1 MGAETRR
8 QIEEGRAAAAA
19 LMRGGR
25 TGLAGF
31 RHPALPLS
39 WIAFDAE
46 VRDTHSP
53 WRPGPGAADPIEI
66 RLCHPDGRVREAALA
81 VPRAPLPLVV
91 IRCADWA
98 PAVRERARQ
107 VLAGALAA
115 DPAHTLIDL
124 TPLVLRLARREQG
137 TWARDLFE
145 GALRGDP
152 VPAPWWRPA
161 RPGQWWRP
169 ARAARTMTGEEP
181 DTVLA
186 WLRRSG
192 DLPTRRFA
200 TRLTLDSGLFGVREL
215 ARRAGEER
223 DPATALVWADAALA
237 ALAADGPDDE
247 AVDSLLR
254 GHIPMVRAGGVT
266 ALRGAGRAAE
276 AADHL
281 ADRSGL
287 VRACARWLV
296 RQDGGDPYALCRALV
311 EDPDRVT
318 PYAVAGFAE
327 CARHADAP
335 LLRALLERSGQGSG
349 ALRAAAVAG
358 LRALDADD
366 AELLR
371 PLLDDPSPAV
381 AREASLSLAPP
392 AGQLPVAWLTARIAP
407 GLPPHTRRAAYRV
420 LHARGG
426 IDALRASVELLTDP
440 DPGLRRVAAQRVQS
454 LWSPERPPALP
465 LGDPE
470 VGALLDRCTGLF
482 GEYVMGRMRSQLG
495 IPRAPHDA
503 IG

>member
-1 MGAETRR
+1 MGAEKQR
-8 QIEEGRAAAAA
+8 QAAEGRAAAAA

-25 TGLAGF
+25 TGLGGV
-31 RHPALPLS
+31 RHPTLPQS

-46 VRDTHSP
+46 VRHGHSP
-53 WRPGPGAADPIEI
+53 WHPGPRAADPIEI

-81 VPRAPLPLVV
+81 APRAPLPLVV
-91 IRCADWA
+91 IRCTDWA

-115 DPAHTLIDL
+115 DPAHALIGL

-137 TWARDLFE
+137 GWARDLFE
-145 GALRGDP
+145 AALRGDP

-161 RPGQWWRP
+161 RAGQWWRP

-181 DTVLA
+181 DTVLG

-200 TRLTLDSGLFGVREL
+200 TRITLDSGLFGVREL

-247 AVDSLLR
+247 AVDSLLH

-266 ALRGAGRAAE
+266 ALRRAGRAAE
-276 AADHL
+276 AAQHL

-296 RQDGGDPYALCRALV
+296 RQDGRDPYALCRTLV
-311 EDPDRVT
+311 EDPERVT

-335 LLRALLERSGQGSG
+335 LLRALLEPPGQGSG
-349 ALRAAAVAG
+349 ALRAAAVTG
-358 LRALDADD
+358 LRTLDADD
-366 AELLR
+366 AGLLL

-381 AREASLSLAPP
+381 AREASLSLVPL
-392 AGQLPVAWLTARIAP
+392 AGQLDVEWLAARIAP

-420 LHARGG
+420 LYARGG
-426 IDALRASVELLTDP
+426 VDALRASVELLTDP
-440 DPGLRRVAAQRVQS
+440 SPGLRRIAAQRVQS
-454 LWSPERPPALP
+454 LWSPYRPPTLP
-465 LGDPE
+465 LGDSE

-482 GEYVMGRMRSQLG
+482 SDYVMGRMRSQLG
-495 IPRAPHDA
+495 IPRAPQGS